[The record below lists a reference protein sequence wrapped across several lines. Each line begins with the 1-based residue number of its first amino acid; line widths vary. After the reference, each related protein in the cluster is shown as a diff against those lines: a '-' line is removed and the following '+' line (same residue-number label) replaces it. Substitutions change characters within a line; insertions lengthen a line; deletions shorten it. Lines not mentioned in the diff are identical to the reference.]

1 MVSSGG
7 IVDEIPLED
16 GMGEGAKEFG
26 DEVIP
31 PSIAEPRLA
40 TRSLSLYYIQ
50 SLKIE
55 VSIS

>member
-16 GMGEGAKEFG
+16 GVGERQSCG
-26 DEVIP
+26 DEVTP
-31 PSIAEPRLA
+31 PSIAELWMA
-40 TRSLSLYYIQ
+40 TTSLSLYYIQ
-50 SLKIE
+50 NLKIE